1 MCTLNK
7 ISDDNLKPDIMKK
20 ILAAKDRNSAGKTIT
35 SKGLFYFG
43 PEYPK
48 EMKIPSFNFEHR
60 SFIF

>member
-1 MCTLNK
+1 
-7 ISDDNLKPDIMKK
+7 MKK
-20 ILAAKDRNSAGKTIT
+20 ILAAKDRNLAGKTIT

-48 EMKIPSFNFEHR
+48 EMKIPCINFEHS

>member
-1 MCTLNK
+1 
-7 ISDDNLKPDIMKK
+7 MKK
-20 ILAAKDRNSAGKTIT
+20 ILASKDRNLAGKTIT

-48 EMKIPSFNFEHR
+48 EIKIPCIDFKYS